1 MRTLLSNTEENR
13 QLLEHY
19 GIKLNVRAKTSSY
32 ILVKGIRGLGVEEE
46 NEGADY
52 RTASRDEIITRLE
65 EIWRMNEN
73 LLDILEDA
81 LEVKVNLRP
90 LNIGREKL
98 SVDVLLAGKKITS
111 ETKIITTNGLGQR
124 ST

>member
-1 MRTLLSNTEENR
+1 MRTLLSNTEDNR

-32 ILVKGIRGLGVEEE
+32 ILVKGMRGLGVEDEE
-46 NEGADY
+46 EGADY
-52 RTASRDEIITRLE
+52 RTAEREEIITRME
-65 EIWRMNEN
+65 EIKRMN
-73 LLDILEDA
+73 LDFLDLLEDN
-81 LEVKVNLRP
+81 LEVRINLRP

-98 SVDVLLAGKKITS
+98 SVEVLLAGKKIAS
-111 ETKIITTNGLGQR
+111 ETKVITTNGLGQR